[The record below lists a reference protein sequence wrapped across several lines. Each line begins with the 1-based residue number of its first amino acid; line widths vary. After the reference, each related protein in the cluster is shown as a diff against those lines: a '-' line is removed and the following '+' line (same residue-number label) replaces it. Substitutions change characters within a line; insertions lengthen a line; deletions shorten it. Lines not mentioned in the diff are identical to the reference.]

1 MITYRQPFRG
11 EWPITQRYGEIVPG
25 VTKNNQPHTGID
37 YGCPENTLI
46 LASADGE
53 VMFAGWDP
61 TGYGYAVILQHPDG
75 RATLYAHLQGS
86 TVRINQHV
94 RQGDVIGVSGDTG
107 YATGPHLHFE
117 ARSQWNNYR
126 THFDPL
132 TLPLMSMD
140 DAITEPVPAE
150 PEPVK
155 LKEPEELGQAVVVT
169 APDGARVF
177 NPDWSMRYTG
187 FPQGTQL
194 YFTGRTEKRPGF
206 PEYTYCEVY
215 EEPRKYYVAVHDGRT
230 QILDN
235 PEE

>member
-75 RATLYAHLQGS
+75 RATLYAHLQGP

-215 EEPRKYYVAVHDGRT
+215 EEPRKYYVAVHDGKT

-235 PEE
+235 AEE

>member
-75 RATLYAHLQGS
+75 RATLYAHLQGP
-86 TVRINQHV
+86 TVRVAQRV
-94 RQGDVIGVSGDTG
+94 KQGEVIGVSGDTG

-117 ARSQWNNYR
+117 ARTQWNNYR
-126 THFDPL
+126 THFDPM

-140 DAITEPVPAE
+140 DSIAEPDTPE
-150 PEPVK
+150 PEPVQ
-155 LKEPEELGQAVVVT
+155 LKEPSDLGENVVVV
-169 APDGARVF
+169 APDGAKVF
-177 NPDWSMRYTG
+177 NPDWSMKYYG
-187 FPQGTQL
+187 FQQGTKL
-194 YFTGRTEKRPGF
+194 HFTGKTAHRPGF
-206 PEYTYCEVY
+206 PQYTYCEVY
-215 EEPRKYYVAVHDGRT
+215 EEPKKYFVAVHNGDT

-235 PEE
+235 EE